1 MIGTDLNMKHNRLLP
16 KGVSLQDF
24 DHAIDAWNQKI
35 GNNNVL
41 LGHDDTLRYSQ
52 STIPAERQVAAV
64 LLPATVEDVQ
74 AIVKIART
82 YNIPL
87 YTISR
92 GKNWGYGSACPVQDN
107 NVVVDLR
114 RMNRIIEVNTEL
126 AYAVVEP
133 GVTQGQFYKY
143 LQNNCIPLWMDT
155 TGAPPDSSLI
165 GNTLERGFGHSPYGD
180 HFLSACGM
188 EVVLADGRILRTGFG
203 HYEQAK
209 AWNVFKWGLG
219 PYLDG
224 LFTQSNYGIV
234 TKMGIWLMPKPHD
247 FVAFF
252 FQTDLEKNLKP
263 LIDVLRPLRLGGI
276 IESSLHIGNDVRVL
290 SHMQQYPWEATGYKT
305 PLPESVKKDLKRRW
319 NLQAWHC
326 SGALYGTRPQNAESK
341 KLIKKALRGVARVH
355 FITDRRLWIISK
367 LKDLLKMAT
376 KVDMTPMVSMLNAVY
391 GLMKGIPTGMFI
403 AGSYWRMKEPVL
415 ETDMNPDRDKCGLI
429 WLSPVIPMTGDA
441 AMDILKI
448 AEPIFDRHGFEMI
461 ISMTMITQRA
471 IDCVIAISYDKSDPV
486 DTEKAYECYK
496 ELLQANTEAGY
507 IPYRLGIQSM
517 EYMTHKEDVFWDVV
531 QDIKKALDPVGILS
545 PGRYCR

>member
-1 MIGTDLNMKHNRLLP
+1 MIGTDLNMKHDRILP
-16 KGVSLQDF
+16 KGVSSQDF
-24 DHAIDAWNQKI
+24 NHAIDAWKEKVGENY
-35 GNNNVL
+35 VL
-41 LGHDDTLRYSQ
+41 LGDHDTGRYGQ
-52 STIPAERQVAAV
+52 STIPVERQVAAI
-64 LLPATVEDVQ
+64 LLPASVEDVQ

-82 YNIPL
+82 YSIPL

-92 GKNWGYGSACPVQDN
+92 GKNWGYGSACPVRDN
-107 NVVVDLR
+107 NVVVDLK

-133 GVTQGQFYKY
+133 GVTQGQFYEY
-143 LQNNCIPLWMDT
+143 LRNNRIPLWMDT

-188 EVVLADGRILRTGFG
+188 EVVLADSRILRTGFG

-263 LIDVLRPLRLGGI
+263 LIDALRPLRMGGI
-276 IESSLHIGNDVRVL
+276 IESSVHIGNDVRVL

-305 PLPESVKKDLKRRW
+305 PLPESLLSDLKRKW
-319 NLQAWHC
+319 KVQALHG
-326 SGALYGTRPQNAESK
+326 SGALYGTPQQNAASR
-341 KLIKKALRGVARVH
+341 KLIKKALRGIAKVY
-355 FITDRRLWIISK
+355 FITDLRLRIIYK
-367 LKDLLKMAT
+367 LKDIFKMVT
-376 KVDMTPMVSMLNAVY
+376 RVDLTPRLSMLSAVY
-391 GLMKGIPTGMFI
+391 GLMKGVPTGMFI

-415 ETDMNPDRDKCGLI
+415 EKDMNPDRDKCGLI
-429 WLSPVIPMTGDA
+429 WCSPVIPMTGDA
-441 AMDILKI
+441 AMDVLRI
-448 AEPIFDRHGFEMI
+448 AKPIFERHGFEMI

-486 DTEKAYECYK
+486 DTEKAYRCYK

-531 QDIKKALDPVGILS
+531 QDIKKALDPTGILS